1 MKNSAIAALL
11 IGLILLAGCG
21 PEPGQPQESPDRTGL
36 LSIAVTFY
44 PLQEAVMMVTGDS
57 AEVFSIVPPFS
68 EPHGYEPS
76 PQDILAFNKA
86 DVFVT
91 MGFEFENL
99 EQDLINSAE
108 NVIIINS
115 AEGIAL
121 IDAEEYGREEEKH
134 ENEDDDNKEEEHEN
148 EDNDGEEEK
157 HENED
162 DDNKEEEHENED
174 NDGEEEKHENED
186 DDNKEEEHDE
196 EQGHGKDPH
205 FWLSPENVKQ
215 MVRNVKDG
223 LVKAD
228 PQNAALYERNAL
240 QSIDRLS
247 ALDQEFRTGLASCA
261 RDTVLVSH
269 NAFSYLGRD
278 YGFEVIGLS
287 GLSPEAEPTPQQ
299 IKKLVDEAKERKLK
313 YVFYETLVDPRVSS
327 AIASEVGAQLLELN
341 PLEGAKDGEVTYFS
355 LMRKNLANLR
365 TAMECS

>member
-1 MKNSAIAALL
+1 MKNSASVALL

-115 AEGIAL
+115 AEGITL

-148 EDNDGEEEK
+148 GDNDGEEEK

-162 DDNKEEEHENED
+162 DDNE
-174 NDGEEEKHENED
+174 
-186 DDNKEEEHDE
+186 EEEHDE

-261 RDTVLVSH
+261 KDTVLVSH

-299 IKKLVDEAKERKLK
+299 IKGLIDEAKERKLK

>member
-21 PEPGQPQESPDRTGL
+21 PEPDQPQESPDRTGL

-99 EQDLINSAE
+99 ERDLISSAE

-134 ENEDDDNKEEEHEN
+134 ENEDDD
-148 EDNDGEEEK
+148 D
-157 HENED
+157 
-162 DDNKEEEHENED
+162 
-174 NDGEEEKHENED
+174 
-186 DDNKEEEHDE
+186 KEEEHDE

-228 PQNAALYERNAL
+228 PQNAALYEQNAL
-240 QSIDRLS
+240 QSINRLS

-261 RDTVLVSH
+261 KDTVLVSH

-327 AIASEVGAQLLELN
+327 AIAGDVGAQLLELN

>member
-1 MKNSAIAALL
+1 MKNPASVALL

-21 PEPGQPQESPDRTGL
+21 PEPGQPQESLDRTGL

-44 PLQEAVMMVTGDS
+44 PLQEAVMMITGDS

-99 EQDLINSAE
+99 EQDLISSAE

-134 ENEDDDNKEEEHEN
+134 ENEDDDNKEEEN
-148 EDNDGEEEK
+148 
-157 HENED
+157 
-162 DDNKEEEHENED
+162 
-174 NDGEEEKHENED
+174 
-186 DDNKEEEHDE
+186 DE
-196 EQGHGKDPH
+196 ERGHGKDPH

-223 LVKAD
+223 LVNAD

-240 QSIDRLS
+240 QSINRLS

-261 RDTVLVSH
+261 KDTVLVSH

-299 IKKLVDEAKERKLK
+299 MKELIDEAKERKLK
-313 YVFYETLVDPRVSS
+313 YIFYETLVDPRVSS